1 MLNIEVK
8 CMAQIAKFNSSQ
20 VMIAGDFEAYHYCE
34 PYSKTLDFHTHEFFE
49 CFLFL
54 GGDVTYYIEDRVY
67 PLIPGDL
74 LLIPPGRMHRPVLA
88 DERAP
93 YDRMVL
99 WLSVPYVHA
108 LCETNDVF
116 SSLSALSSHGIH
128 RIHLPE
134 ESLSFCKALFERM
147 TDDSFKQ
154 TSGAAITLFLNEA
167 ARCAAAAEQP
177 APAADSLMAQVL
189 RYIDAHY
196 TEPLTLDTLCAQFF
210 VSKFHLLRQFK
221 AYTNATVHDY
231 IVTKRIS
238 YARQCIR
245 EGMTASDACM
255 QAGFNEYSSFYKS
268 FVQKT
273 GMTPAVF
280 KRHCMAKR

>member
-1 MLNIEVK
+1 
-8 CMAQIAKFNSSQ
+8 MAQISKFKSSQ
-20 VMIAGDFEAYHYCE
+20 VMIAGEFEAYHYCE
-34 PYSKTLDFHTHEFFE
+34 PYSKTLDFHTHEFLE

-74 LLIPPGRMHRPVLA
+74 LVIPPGRMHRPVLSC
-88 DERAP
+88 EEAP

-99 WLSVPYVHA
+99 WLNLSYVQT
-108 LCETNDVF
+108 LCKKSESF
-116 SSLSALSSHGIH
+116 SKLSALSARGIH

-134 ESLSFCKALFERM
+134 SSFSFCKALFERM
-147 TDDSFKQ
+147 TDDSFAQ
-154 TSGAAITLFLNEA
+154 AADAVITLFLEEA
-167 ARCAAAAEQP
+167 AHYTETAEQP
-177 APAADSLMAQVL
+177 LPVADSLMAQVL

-221 AYTNATVHDY
+221 QYTNATVHDY
-231 IVTKRIS
+231 ILTKRIS
-238 YARQCIR
+238 FARQCIR

-268 FVQKT
+268 FTQKT

-280 KRHCMAKR
+280 KRHCTQET